1 MRRIEILA
9 YPDIQLL
16 DVSGPLQV
24 FASANDFRM
33 QAGEPAPYEVTVV
46 AASSQI
52 RTSAGLVLEA
62 AALPVP
68 SR

>member
-24 FASANDFRM
+24 FASANDFRT
-33 QAGEPAPYEVTVV
+33 QAGEAPAYDVVVV
-46 AASSQI
+46 AASPRI
-52 RTSAGLVLEA
+52 RTSSGLVVEA
-62 AALPVP
+62 A
-68 SR
+68 